1 MITRNFFAWNPIH
14 KDHATLARSV
24 KGSYMNCSA
33 LMNLMEVKMDQIQGK
48 LNSLQAFPLTTW
60 LTSVVWVQ
68 MELSLTPVKSDGT
81 TIPTTILHCLCFPLR
96 HIAQLVSHAL
106 HPSLL
111 TPTTA
116 VLRKRKASRSVVT
129 SEGSEGESDCE
140 GDQDN
145 GVTTDAATDM
155 DHETDIDG
163 ITPSEPASQ

>member
-1 MITRNFFAWNPIH
+1 MITRDFFAWNPIH

-24 KGSYMNCSA
+24 KVCLPTTNPNITKEEPDKGSYMNCLA
-33 LMNLMEVKMDQIQGK
+33 LMNSMEVKMDQIQ
-48 LNSLQAFPLTTW
+48 
-60 LTSVVWVQ
+60 
-68 MELSLTPVKSDGT
+68 DGT
-81 TIPTTILHCLCFPLR
+81 LLDASQIRWYNNPDDDTPLPVLPAQAHRSTRIPCP
-96 HIAQLVSHAL
+96 APKLVD
-106 HPSLL
+106 PNN
-111 TPTTA
+111 A

-163 ITPSEPASQ
+163 ITPFEPASQ